1 MMRIAKLFIKKFRLF
16 APDSVFEIG
25 PRITLIS
32 GINGTAKSTLLGMI
46 CQPLGFPSKKKSDSA
61 YTRAYDGHALQDK
74 RTLFGSYFKAEF
86 SDVFRLSKKFDSVR
100 NHEYTLYL
108 EGDAFA
114 ENSSVKEEGLKV
126 RSEARNDQHD
136 NKFRFVTN
144 SQTRKP
150 GEGNY
155 PHPVIYLGLDRLRPL
170 STLQKEDVV
179 NEGAK
184 LSAEEDR
191 IWNDIYKTVMITL
204 KNEDVH
210 SEEIDTG
217 ATFKYKYHSVAT
229 SFFDSES
236 ASAGQDNLG
245 LIVTAIVSFAHLKSE
260 LGSAYQGGVLL
271 IDELDATLH
280 PIAQQLLLRK
290 LVEYSEKLNLQI
302 IATTHSLTLLEDA
315 CRKYKKYTTLIYLEK
330 KDNVVKL
337 HNDVDYDF
345 ILSDLIHY
353 RKENKIQGPRTTV
366 MFEDSVA
373 ADFFKKISQSVFGEY
388 VTIHNAESHN
398 SETCLPNDILAQ
410 IATRLS
416 SKKIPEFENIVFVVD
431 PDSRHLLSKKMR
443 KLVALPG
450 SGLSIEEEMYRFLF
464 GLKEEDPLWT
474 KYGVSQVQCFA
485 GYTTIDE
492 VANQNEKKRRYKE
505 WLAHIKEIGCFGK
518 NADKVYLEWRKT
530 QGDLCRKFCEEFI
543 DALIVAG
550 NKAVEVQKAEILSK
564 IGKKFEKKH
573 RP

>member
-1 MMRIAKLFIKKFRLF
+1 M
-16 APDSVFEIG
+16 E
-25 PRITLIS
+25 
-32 GINGTAKSTLLGMI
+32 GT
-46 CQPLGFPSKKKSDSA
+46 CR
-61 YTRAYDGHALQDK
+61 TRKQL
-74 RTLFGSYFKAEF
+74 
-86 SDVFRLSKKFDSVR
+86 
-100 NHEYTLYL
+100 
-108 EGDAFA
+108 
-114 ENSSVKEEGLKV
+114 SSVKEDGLKV
-126 RSEARNDQHD
+126 RSEARNDQQD
-136 NKFRFVTN
+136 NKLRFVTN

-184 LSAEEDR
+184 LSSEEER

-204 KNEDVH
+204 KNDDVH

-217 ATFKYKYHSVAT
+217 AAFKYKYHSVAT
-229 SFFDSES
+229 SLFDSES

-245 LIVTAIVSFAHLKSE
+245 LIVTAIVSFAHLKAE
-260 LGSAYQGGVLL
+260 LGAAYQGGVLL

-315 CRKYKKYTTLIYLEK
+315 CRKYKKYTALIYLEK
-330 KDNVVKL
+330 KDNIVRL
-337 HNDVDYDF
+337 HNNVDYDF

-353 RKENKIQGPRTTV
+353 RKENKIQGQRTTV

-373 ADFFKKISQSVFGEY
+373 ADFFKKITHGVFSEY
-388 VTIHNAESHN
+388 VTIHNAESCN
-398 SETCLPNDILAQ
+398 SETCLSNDVLAQ

-431 PDSRHLLSKKMR
+431 PDSRNLLSKKMR

-450 SGLSIEEEMYRFLF
+450 SGLCIEAEMHRFLS

-474 KYGVSQVQCFA
+474 KFGVSQVQCFA
-485 GYTTIDE
+485 GYTAIDAA
-492 VANQNEKKRRYKE
+492 ANQEEKKKQYKD
-505 WLAHIKEIGCFGK
+505 WLGHVKSISCFGK
-518 NADKVYLEWRKT
+518 NAGKLYSEWSKT
-530 QGDLCRKFCEEFI
+530 QGLSCQKFCEEFI

-550 NKAVEVQKAEILSK
+550 NKAVEVQKADILAKVS
-564 IGKKFEKKH
+564 KKFGSVC
-573 RP
+573 RS